1 MVGEEADDHRDQVVR
16 VSAAL
21 PANKPTKPISLLLI
35 ALSFASSVAGPGW
48 QWRTAPVK

>member
-1 MVGEEADDHRDQVVR
+1 MVVEEADDHRDQVVR

-21 PANKPTKPISLLLI
+21 PANTPTKPISLLLS
-35 ALSFASSVAGPGW
+35 ALSFAGPGW